1 MSQENGL
8 LSNSSTFGTTSLV
21 KYDNPVLLSEALKKK
36 GNKASIGTV
45 GKNKNQALPP
55 IQSPSDR
62 LTQTEDVLNSI
73 TPPIVFTENQQQWIQ
88 YVSSTPATRLDVTN
102 LEEQLD
108 ALLLKRKAKETG
120 ICPVREELYSQCFDE
135 LIRHVTINCQ
145 QRGLLLL
152 RVRNEIRMTIKAYK
166 QLYESSIA
174 FGMRK
179 ALHAEDGK
187 TEMEQKIKT
196 LEKEKLDLEKQV
208 KEWQAKCEAIE
219 KREREK
225 NKQERKKFEEEIA
238 FLRKQNQQYAQ
249 ELERVTMTKPLN
261 K

>member
-1 MSQENGL
+1 MQQDNTAD
-8 LSNSSTFGTTSLV
+8 LSPANTLV
-21 KYDNPVLLSEALKKK
+21 KYDTPILLSEAIKKK
-36 GNKASIGTV
+36 GNKALMGTS

-55 IQSPSDR
+55 IQTGSER
-62 LTQTEDVLNSI
+62 MTQTEDVLNSI
-73 TPPIVFTENQQQWIQ
+73 LPPVVFSENSQQWIQ

-108 ALLLKRKAKETG
+108 AQLLKRKAKETG

-135 LIRHVTINCQ
+135 LIRQVTVNCQ

-152 RVRNEIRMTIKAYK
+152 RVRNEIKMTIKAYK
-166 QLYESSIA
+166 QLYESSVA

-179 ALHAEDGK
+179 SLHSEDGK
-187 TEMEQKIKT
+187 TEMELKIIQ
-196 LEKEKLDLEKQV
+196 LDKEKSELEKQV
-208 KEWQAKCEAIE
+208 KEWQAKCEATE

-225 NKQERKKFEEEIA
+225 AKQEKKKFEEEIA
-238 FLRKQNQQYAQ
+238 FLKKQNQQYAQ
-249 ELERVTMTKPLN
+249 ELERLTMAKPN